1 MKIGRMRRLDYGI
14 YYISSCFFSS
24 MIWIFLLSLIRN
36 IDYLYYEYYACQLL
50 IIFITAIIL
59 LIFYTVPRFYCIIA
73 RLHDLGKSGYYS
85 LWTLLPFVSFILIFL
100 KGEDRDNQY
109 GEDPKSKG
117 KKLLMNNLYDT
128 NLDEKQ

>member
-1 MKIGRMRRLDYGI
+1 MKIGRMRRLDYGL
-14 YYISSCFFSS
+14 YYIGSCFFNFA
-24 MIWIFLLSLIRN
+24 IWGFFFRLIISIN
-36 IDYLYYEYYACQLL
+36 YLYYESDVCQLL